1 MRKGDI
7 IDFRDYTVAEL
18 QAAFKRGLILEYSHR
33 HTLYYDK
40 ANIDSPYR
48 YTTSRTP
55 LSEVITNR
63 QSITGTAPFGHIFDL
78 CIDRNPSTFTCKVLY
93 LPSHLYRRT

>member
-18 QAAFKRGLILEYSHR
+18 QAAFKRGLILEYSNR
-33 HTLYYDK
+33 HTLYYDES
-40 ANIDSPYR
+40 NTGSQYR

-55 LSEVITNR
+55 LSEVITAR
-63 QSITGTAPFGHIFDL
+63 SSIRGTASFKHVFDL
-78 CIDRNPSTFTCKVLY
+78 CSDMRPDTFTCKVLY
-93 LPSHLYRRT
+93 LPSHLYRRP